1 MNFIHLHRKHSALET
16 PPVTVDFW
24 IFLVRET
31 TRIRYARVSICWSVH
46 LPLGSIPLP
55 TRLLTEASTAVLSSR
70 LSGWEAQKAQEAS
83 LCNTH
88 RAVCQALHLLK
99 RSPLGA
105 VSSPGGLWLAMSA
118 DTFGCHSW
126 RPEAR
131 KAGTPHVVAPTQR
144 PRSLDTRLRNP
155 DLHLGSHSRQLYKVG
170 ALSSSALQGK
180 RLRFREVKGTQTGP
194 GGPRPHALNCV
205 TGVVS
210 GLLRAAQGGVISFRL
225 EPSRSVLGF

>member
-105 VSSPGGLWLAMSA
+105 VSSPGGPLAGNVCRHFRSFFLNLSQCPQHPA
-118 DTFGCHSW
+118 QSQVCNRYSRGSGFEKCPNVD
-126 RPEAR
+126 
-131 KAGTPHVVAPTQR
+131 TQR
-144 PRSLDTRLRNP
+144 CHMLFLPLCLFSNESPETP
-155 DLHLGSHSRQLYKVG
+155 FLHV
-170 ALSSSALQGK
+170 
-180 RLRFREVKGTQTGP
+180 T
-194 GGPRPHALNCV
+194 HALV
-205 TGVVS
+205 
-210 GLLRAAQGGVISFRL
+210 
-225 EPSRSVLGF
+225 PSCPNTHIHSHKFLIPALWQPK